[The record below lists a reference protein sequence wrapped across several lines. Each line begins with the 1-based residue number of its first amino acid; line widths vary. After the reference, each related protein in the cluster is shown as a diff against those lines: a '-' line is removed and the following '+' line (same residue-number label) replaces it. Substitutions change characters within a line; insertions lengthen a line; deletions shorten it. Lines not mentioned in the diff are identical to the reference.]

1 MASRRTYPV
10 PNKNLS
16 CSDYTQNKRAKQLFS
31 GTSNL
36 AKTIEQQNGNFPIVT
51 PLGKLK
57 PYQGTFGLSGRQD
70 TPQTDKT
77 YCLNTSHSYRDLL
90 AITKG
95 KYLLTPPNVSDQEF
109 IKLQDVNDPTKLY
122 NGIYYVYIYLN
133 TTTPLYYMNPA
144 YPLTPATY
152 TANKIQYDVTGN
164 ANERIITDPSF
175 ILHYASQSCV
185 LIPRLSQNVGINN
198 DYDSRFSFNR
208 TINLDLFSGFQY
220 PIKFSLD
227 YDSGDCINSSNDL
240 QSKYAFPSIPFN
252 ISPPVISGSGSP
264 PYVVGSVLTLTSDG
278 TWGGSPVITFT
289 YQWYRGSIEIPGAV
303 NNTYTIVG
311 SDIQQLITCEVTGTN
326 SSGSSNASSNSI
338 TPSDPPVNN
347 TAPIISGPGGAPPY
361 SVGDTLSCSSGS
373 WNGTPTP
380 TYAYQWKKN
389 GVAIPGPGA
398 TTSTYA
404 LVASDFAS
412 GTIITC
418 QVTATNSSGTSLPAT
433 SSNSITP
440 TGVPVINIPPSISG
454 PVGAPP
460 YSVGSILTTTNGT
473 WYSSSSILGYA
484 YQWKKNGVAIP
495 LLSTSS
501 TYALVASD
509 FDLGTIITC
518 QVTANNSS
526 GSSSPET
533 SSNSITPT
541 GVPVINILPSISG
554 TSPYAVGSILTLNS
568 PGSPGTWYT
577 SSIPL
582 TYQYQWYRGTSPIS
596 PPQTGPSY
604 TIAGPVGSPSIT
616 CQVTAT
622 NSTGTSSPATSSN
635 SITPT

>member
-1 MASRRTYPV
+1 MASRRTYPI

-16 CSDYTQNKRAKQLFS
+16 SSDYIQNKRAKQLFS

-36 AKTIEQQNGNFPIVT
+36 AKTIEQQNGNFPLVT

-70 TPQTDKT
+70 TPLTDKT

-90 AITKG
+90 SITKG

-133 TTTPLYYMNPA
+133 TNTPLYYMNPA

-164 ANERIITDPSF
+164 ANERIITDPSY

-240 QSKYAFPSIPFN
+240 QSKYAFPSTPFN
-252 ISPPVISGSGSP
+252 ILPPVISGSGSP
-264 PYVVGSVLTLTSDG
+264 PYVVGSVLTLTSNG

-289 YQWYRGSIEIPGAV
+289 YQWYRGSIEISGAN
-303 NNTYTIVG
+303 NNTYIIVG

-326 SSGSSNASSNSI
+326 STGSSNASSNSI
-338 TPSDPPVNN
+338 TPSDPPVNSVAPSITG
-347 TAPIISGPGGAPPY
+347 TAPYA
-361 SVGDTLSCSSGS
+361 VGSTLTLTSDGS
-373 WNGTPTP
+373 WGGTPTP
-380 TYAYQWKKN
+380 TYTYLWYRGPTALPTETGSSYVI
-389 GVAIPGPGA
+389 VAA
-398 TTSTYA
+398 
-404 LVASDFAS
+404 
-412 GTIITC
+412 
-418 QVTATNSSGTSLPAT
+418 
-433 SSNSITP
+433 
-440 TGVPVINIPPSISG
+440 
-454 PVGAPP
+454 
-460 YSVGSILTTTNGT
+460 
-473 WYSSSSILGYA
+473 
-484 YQWKKNGVAIP
+484 
-495 LLSTSS
+495 
-501 TYALVASD
+501 
-509 FDLGTIITC
+509 DLGFAMTC
-518 QVTANNSS
+518 LVTGTNSS
-526 GSSSPET
+526 GSSNA

-541 GVPVINILPSISG
+541 GVPVINILPVISG
-554 TSPYAVGSILTLNS
+554 TLPYNVGSTLTTTN
-568 PGSPGTWYT
+568 GTWYT
-577 SSIPL
+577 SSLISG
-582 TYQYQWYRGTSPIS
+582 YAYQWLKNGASILGANSINYIIVSGDVS
-596 PPQTGPSY
+596 QL
-604 TIAGPVGSPSIT
+604 IT
-616 CQVTAT
+616 CRVTAT
-622 NSTGTSSPATSSN
+622 NSTGSSSPATSSN